1 MYIQNS
7 RQNRSKN
14 KLARENALT
23 MCMEVARSRLWAP
36 DGCEEDQVWVC
47 RLVFQTLNKFHT
59 PKNVIFHTRF
69 QTFPLKSIFNFERKD
84 QRYEKEGPDH
94 NKESNQQ

>member
-1 MYIQNS
+1 
-7 RQNRSKN
+7 
-14 KLARENALT
+14 

>member
-36 DGCEEDQVWVC
+36 DGCEEDQVGVC
-47 RLVFQTLNKFHT
+47 CLVLQTLTKFQT

-69 QTFPLKSIFNFERKD
+69 QTFPPKSIFNFERKD
-84 QRYEKEGPDH
+84 RRYEKEGPDH